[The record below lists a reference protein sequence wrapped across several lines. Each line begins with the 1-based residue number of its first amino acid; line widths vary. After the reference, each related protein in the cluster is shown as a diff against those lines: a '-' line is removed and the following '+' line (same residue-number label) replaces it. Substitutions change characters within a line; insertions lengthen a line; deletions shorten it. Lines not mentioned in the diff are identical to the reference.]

1 MWLDGSIYY
10 LLLGLTM
17 ARDAGSKRTVQA
29 IVSPQTWDKLV
40 AVAERRDVSVSR
52 VVRGLIEGLVNRK
65 AA

>member
-1 MWLDGSIYY
+1 M
-10 LLLGLTM
+10 
-17 ARDAGSKRTVQA
+17 QA